1 MQSFRAAV
9 IQTASAGF
17 DAARSIDKLAGL
29 ISEAAAKGVKLAV
42 LPEAFIGGYPKGLDS
57 GVRIGGSRTPEGRE
71 LLPPLLRELRWRSLA
86 RPRTPLGALGPSD
99 AKASPGHPGS
109 SSETGARCIARPC
122 SLDQTGRSWAS
133 IAS

>member
-42 LPEAFIGGYPKGLDS
+42 LPEAFIGGYPKGLDF
-57 GVRIGGSRTPEGRE
+57 GVRIGSRTAEGRE
-71 LLPPLLRELRWRSLA
+71 WFRIYYEGAMRSQQ
-86 RPRTPLGALGPSD
+86 RTIFIS
-99 AKASPGHPGS
+99 
-109 SSETGARCIARPC
+109 
-122 SLDQTGRSWAS
+122 
-133 IAS
+133 